1 MRTILIDLSGL
12 YWAAWHAVGN
22 DGLEAPSRRVRERI
36 AELAEGYDRA
46 ILCLDHGSWRT
57 EIFPAYK
64 ANRPPKP
71 EAAVLE
77 FDRIKA
83 DLARRYP
90 CASAANYEAD
100 DVLATLARA
109 GVAAGHEVTVATG
122 DEDLLQLV
130 GPGCSVLYQRA
141 THATAE
147 DVVARMGVRPEQLAD
162 FLAIAGDD
170 VDNIPGVR
178 GIGPKGAA
186 ALLAEGSLCQGARN
200 YPKAV

>member
-122 DEDLLQLV
+122 DKEGHPTTTFPSANAAL
-130 GPGCSVLYQRA
+130 
-141 THATAE
+141 T
-147 DVVARMGVRPEQLAD
+147 
-162 FLAIAGDD
+162 
-170 VDNIPGVR
+170 
-178 GIGPKGAA
+178 IGPLVPCIMTACSLPEIA
-186 ALLAEGSLCQGARN
+186 TTTGSPSSSTAQHEVTLTE
-200 YPKAV
+200 